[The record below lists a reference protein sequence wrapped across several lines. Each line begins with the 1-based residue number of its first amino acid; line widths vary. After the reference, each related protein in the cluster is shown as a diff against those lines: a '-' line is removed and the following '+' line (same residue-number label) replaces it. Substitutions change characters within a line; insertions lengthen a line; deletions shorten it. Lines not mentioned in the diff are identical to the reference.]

1 MRQITVNI
9 SEDLYR
15 NITFLEKSQFV
26 KSKGEAVATALEFYR
41 RLAMHDWLPYMYRMG
56 GGRVVL
62 MDTVMLSDLFH
73 LMTNQ
78 AIYNA
83 ARASA
88 LKRKLTNPY
97 FKDVDFAQ
105 TENWPLVLRE
115 LEIMGWGKF
124 TKFRNEIRVEFC
136 TFPEPYLL
144 GYFESMFKVE
154 FERHPSRI
162 PEMTVF
168 IAKKRK
174 ETVFEE

>member
-1 MRQITVNI
+1 MRQITINI

-15 NITFLEKSQFV
+15 YLTFLERSGFI
-26 KSKGEAVATALEFYR
+26 KSKEEAVATALEFYR
-41 RLAMHDWLPYMYRMG
+41 RLAMHDWLPYLYRMG

-73 LMTNQ
+73 LMPNQ

-83 ARASA
+83 AKASA

-97 FKDVDFAQ
+97 FRDIDFTQ

-136 TFPEPYLL
+136 NFPEPYLL
-144 GYFESMFKVE
+144 GYFEAMFKTK

-162 PEMTVF
+162 PEMMIF
-168 IAKKRK
+168 IARGRK